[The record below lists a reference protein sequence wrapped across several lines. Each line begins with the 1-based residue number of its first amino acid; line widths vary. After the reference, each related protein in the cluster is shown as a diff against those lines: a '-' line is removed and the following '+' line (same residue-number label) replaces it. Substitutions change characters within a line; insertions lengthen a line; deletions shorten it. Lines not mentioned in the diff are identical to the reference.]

1 MKNEDVKD
9 TMKPETLT
17 PEEGNDTAEIENAV
31 PQEVKDELLEQSL
44 SSLSGNREL
53 QPQLAAAIGMTA
65 EWEARNKKS
74 IQRIKKLFGNDE
86 ARFDRWYVSEIPRI
100 VRERENLIR
109 YEQAQTRQAIKE
121 QNAANR
127 KRLEEGSKSVT
138 ITANNA
144 SIAEF
149 AEKRHTAQSEYE
161 SEINTEEKKWQE
173 FKALCERDEKD
184 VAEMLSDDPE
194 LAARHKRAIDGIRDG
209 LGEKSVEY
217 VGRREAIQKKKD
229 DALAAAKKAYD
240 EQMAANRN
248 AMRDWYR
255 ASVKRETQFQMKC
268 GYDPDTAFTIAVS
281 EVGKDSQSMLCA
293 LIDAGQGDFVQTFLD
308 EIGKG
313 DAGLK
318 KVFRKDDKGN
328 VLKGPNGG
336 ELFDWEWNPHGR
348 LCMSLKQVEEVK
360 AYLGQKIESDIRT
373 RKLASQQ
380 TERQFD
386 VEASRLWMAAD
397 ELSMKPELDLD
408 AMRQLMDGAKKLQE
422 AGYDKAYQVSSHL
435 ASIVKSAERKSSRLE
450 KEAAK
455 LKTETDFNE
464 ELKKYNEYE
473 NTAAALAV
481 YAPGSD
487 GERIAVS
494 KMVDGQNRMI
504 ILINNGISRGI
515 LPAERWGK
523 IRDDIQLK
531 RARED
536 KTAAHMAL
544 ARLGIDLQN
553 ADQALTEAL
562 RDELTTRGPVMQE
575 VAPGVDFAG
584 HDDERDARQM
594 RVRNANTLIYSW
606 SDPTT
611 GRKYAMSG
619 EEYNDLLSVIA
630 KWQERHVNPS
640 PTGEFPEELKNFI
653 LATLRNSRTQKTI
666 KTMWGFGSDDVYGIN
681 GIASVGL
688 VEIER
693 YFNPTTVDEKGRKV
707 YDTKA
712 RYDRDMRA
720 LEAATLN
727 TEMPSLETLRRIVT
741 TQTGVE

>member
-1 MKNEDVKD
+1 MDGVYGKEFLDDKEN
-9 TMKPETLT
+9 
-17 PEEGNDTAEIENAV
+17 AEIEQSLALEETSRNASKYLRHEGTLAAGDMASYRQRRKDAQKQIREV
-31 PQEVKDELLEQSL
+31 IGDTRFEGYVAATANHRSEQDQQFSRMASAQMSHGLEVANKNQQESESNTLIEQHTLESSATIMEQADAGDKAATDLNNKLDWVKTTREAMYRQIDLDGSLDEEQKKTKKEAVDIAVAAQNTAYGLASQVEMKEIFGRRKETAVKQCAALKKATDDCFKRQYAFRKQMGGDHEACYADAMAASRNFALRYFRERLARGNIDEVMTQLTYFNAMSDAAFKESCVVKDKNGKPILDKD
-44 SSLSGNREL
+44 GNRTFNSDL
-53 QPQLAAAIGMTA
+53 G
-65 EWEARNKKS
+65 
-74 IQRIKKLFGNDE
+74 
-86 ARFDRWYVSEIPRI
+86 VSDPSNLLWCR
-100 VRERENLIR
+100 RED
-109 YEQAQTRQAIKE
+109 
-121 QNAANR
+121 
-127 KRLEEGSKSVT
+127 
-138 ITANNA
+138 
-144 SIAEF
+144 
-149 AEKRHTAQSEYE
+149 
-161 SEINTEEKKWQE
+161 
-173 FKALCERDEKD
+173 FKAIE
-184 VAEMLSDDPE
+184 VSAMN
-194 LAARHKRAIDGIRDG
+194 
-209 LGEKSVEY
+209 
-217 VGRREAIQKKKD
+217 AIQK
-229 DALAAAKKAYD
+229 AKVYAELKGA
-240 EQMAANRN
+240 
-248 AMRDWYR
+248 
-255 ASVKRETQFQMKC
+255 RETENFK
-268 GYDPDTAFTIAVS
+268 
-281 EVGKDSQSMLCA
+281 
-293 LIDAGQGDFVQTFLD
+293 LIDADIRVRADKLSTEPVLD
-308 EIGKG
+308 VAKMQ
-313 DAGLK
+313 
-318 KVFRKDDKGN
+318 
-328 VLKGPNGG
+328 
-336 ELFDWEWNPHGR
+336 EL
-348 LCMSLKQVEEVK
+348 VK
-360 AYLGQKIESDIRT
+360 ATDDLLAAGYADADKTSHYITSIINSAA
-373 RKLASQQ
+373 RK
-380 TERQFD
+380 
-386 VEASRLWMAAD
+386 
-397 ELSMKPELDLD
+397 
-408 AMRQLMDGAKKLQE
+408 
-422 AGYDKAYQVSSHL
+422 YDKAQ
-435 ASIVKSAERKSSRLE
+435 KD
-450 KEAAK
+450 AAK
-455 LKTETDFNE
+455 LQTIEDFDE

-481 YAPGSD
+481 YAPGSN

-553 ADQALTEAL
+553 ADQTLTEAL
-562 RDELTTRGPVMQE
+562 RDELTKRGPVMQE
-575 VAPGVDFAG
+575 IAPGIDFAG

-619 EEYNDLLSVIA
+619 EEYNDLLSVVA